1 MCVWG
6 FKVRS
11 SFLHSKAQITS
22 WVISLA
28 LDLKI
33 NLLCFCHQ
41 IQYLLYN
48 RYSINI
54 HWIRIL
60 KHHGSYWRTGLPH
73 SQSPL
78 QPFSSTAA
86 TCRGKGKCF
95 ISGKPGT
102 AGSQSGLRVLFQNP
116 FSCSTALALLCGRSA
131 AFCSF
136 WLEIFWGVFIVTGNL
151 LEAPLLPY
159 RFHFL

>member
-1 MCVWG
+1 MCVRG
-6 FKVRS
+6 VKVRS
-11 SFLHSKAQITS
+11 SFLHSKAHITS

-28 LDLKI
+28 LGLKI

-41 IQYLLYN
+41 IQYLIYN
-48 RYSINI
+48 RYSISV

-60 KHHGSYWRTGLPH
+60 KHRGSHWWAGLPH
-73 SQSPL
+73 RQPL
-78 QPFSSTAA
+78 PQPFSSTAA
-86 TCRGKGKCF
+86 MCRGKGQCF

-116 FSCSTALALLCGRSA
+116 SPCGAGLALLCGRSA

-136 WLEIFWGVFIVTGNL
+136 WLEIFWGVFIITGNL